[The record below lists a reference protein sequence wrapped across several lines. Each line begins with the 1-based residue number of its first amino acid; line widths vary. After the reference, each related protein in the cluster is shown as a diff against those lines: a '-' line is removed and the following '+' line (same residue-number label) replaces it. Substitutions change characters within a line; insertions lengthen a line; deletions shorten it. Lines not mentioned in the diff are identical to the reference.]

1 MGGNRA
7 ALYFQ
12 VEMMHGYGAGDKV
25 RAACDITAMML
36 GIDDDEPEHVFVAF
50 GDTGKVVEVNV
61 DEACVGF
68 DATPDAQWWVEP
80 NWIVKWSAEDDRTQ
94 WVILQLVGQRTV
106 AGRAQSSNRWGQNMI
121 MLEVPATGDN
131 APFTRF
137 YAHGAIYAITPVSE
151 AVARVV
157 AAAVKE
163 PPVESRFMKDG
174 GVS

>member
-1 MGGNRA
+1 MDTKLRIGD
-7 ALYFQ
+7 Q
-12 VEMMHGYGAGDKV
+12 VVTA
-25 RAACDITAMML
+25 RNITRLML
-36 GIDDDEPEHVFVAF
+36 GIAEEGDDDAF
-50 GDTGKVVEVNV
+50 ETVYAQGTPGSVVEIASAGYPGIRVQIGDADWWLDSV
-61 DEACVGF
+61 DFEKARDAAAPEAPEGNR
-68 DATPDAQWWVEP
+68 WE
-80 NWIVKWSAEDDRTQ
+80 
-94 WVILQLVGQRTV
+94 WVILQLMGQRTV